1 MAEGTTP
8 TGAVSRFVEMIDHPL
23 VFAVFALAVTFMVV
37 PMMALMTALFKFL
50 GWPGPAS
57 LVQTP

>member
-1 MAEGTTP
+1 MAEGERSP
-8 TGAVSRFVEMIDHPL
+8 AGAVSRFIELIDHPL
-23 VFAVFALAVTFMVV
+23 VFAFAVTLMVV

>member
-23 VFAVFALAVTFMVV
+23 VFALAVTFMVV

>member
-1 MAEGTTP
+1 MAEGEGGTTP
-8 TGAVSRFVEMIDHPL
+8 TGAVKRFIDIIDHPL
-23 VFAVFALAVTFMVV
+23 VFGIAIVFLVI
-37 PMMALMTALFKFL
+37 PIMALLTTLFKFL

>member
-1 MAEGTTP
+1 MAEGETP
-8 TGAVSRFVEMIDHPL
+8 QGAVGRLIEIVDHPL
-23 VFAVFALAVTFMVV
+23 VFGIAIVFLVV
-37 PMMALMTALFKFL
+37 PIMALLTVLFKFL

>member
-1 MAEGTTP
+1 MAEGERSP
-8 TGAVSRFVEMIDHPL
+8 TGAVSRFIELIDHPL
-23 VFAVFALAVTFMVV
+23 VFALAITLMVV
-37 PMMALMTALFKFL
+37 PIMALLTVAFKAL